1 MSLKPDNKENPVL
14 KETIEEL
21 TKISRE
27 NSSPFW
33 RDVAKRLNG
42 SKKNYASLNLGKI
55 ESLVNDGETVVV
67 PGTLL
72 GFGYFEKKAT
82 LSALKISKSAAE
94 KIKKNGG
101 ETKSLVDL
109 ARENPKGTDIKILR

>member
-27 NSSPFW
+27 SSSPFW
-33 RDVAKRLNG
+33 RDIAKRLNG
-42 SKKNYASLNLGKI
+42 SNKNLASLNLGKL
-55 ESLVNDGETVVV
+55 EGLVNDGETVVV

-82 LSALKISKSAAE
+82 LSALRISASAAE
-94 KIKKNGG
+94 KIKKSGG
-101 ETKSLVDL
+101 ETKTLVDL
-109 ARENPKGTDIKILR
+109 AKENPKGTNIKILR

>member
-14 KETIEEL
+14 KETVEEL

-27 NSSPFW
+27 SSSPFW
-33 RDVAKRLNG
+33 RDIAKRLNG
-42 SKKNYASLNLGKI
+42 SNKNLASLNLGKL

-82 LSALKISKSAAE
+82 LSALRISASAAE
-94 KIKKNGG
+94 KIKKSGG
-101 ETKSLVDL
+101 ETKTLIDL
-109 ARENPKGTDIKILR
+109 AKENPKGTNIKILR